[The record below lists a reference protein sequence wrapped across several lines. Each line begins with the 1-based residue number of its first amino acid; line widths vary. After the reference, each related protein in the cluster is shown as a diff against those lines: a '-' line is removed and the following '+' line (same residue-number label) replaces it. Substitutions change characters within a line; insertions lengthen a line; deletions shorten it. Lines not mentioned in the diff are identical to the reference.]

1 MLKIYNNKTKKKEI
15 FKPLK
20 ENEVSLY
27 VCGPT
32 LYDKIHI
39 GNARP
44 IVFFDVVYRFFK
56 KQNYNIKYVSN
67 ITDIDDKIINK
78 ALEIKKTE
86 KDVVDDNLIYFK
98 KDLEFLNIKEI
109 DLRPKVTDHIDSI
122 INFIEELLIKDFA
135 YKANNGDIYFK
146 IKKIDDYGKIS
157 NRNIEDLIV
166 GSRIEID
173 NYKKDA
179 LDFVLWKN
187 TKEGIVWDAPFGP
200 GRPGWHTECVVLI
213 NELLG
218 EKIDIHG
225 GGVDL
230 KFPHHENENAQNCAM
245 NNHDIANYW
254 VHNGFVN
261 INNEKMS
268 KSLNNFITVDDM
280 KKYPTNVIRLLLL
293 QTNYAQPINLNDEF
307 IEQTIKLNNKIDNFS
322 NEISKSLYEESLN
335 NDLSKEIIDILEDDF
350 NTPNLISYL
359 LKCIKDK
366 NYNDFILITD
376 LLGLI
381 INLPINKNDLN
392 DDVLLIV
399 NKIEEGLKNKDF
411 DIVDN
416 CKKDLDKLGYEFIR
430 TRSGS
435 IIKKVGI

>member
-15 FKPLK
+15 FKPIK
-20 ENEVSLY
+20 ENEISLY

-44 IVFFDVVYRFFK
+44 IVFFDVVYRFLK
-56 KQNYNIKYVSN
+56 KKKYNIKYVSN

-78 ALEIKKTE
+78 ALSVNKTE
-86 KDVVDDNLIYFK
+86 KDIVDENLIYFN
-98 KDLEFLNIKEI
+98 KDLDFLNIKQI
-109 DLRPKVTDHIDSI
+109 DLRPKVTDHIESI
-122 INFIEELLIKDFA
+122 IKFIEELLINDFA

-146 IKKIDDYGKIS
+146 IKKINDYGKIA
-157 NRNIEDLIV
+157 NRNIEDLIA

-173 NYKKDA
+173 SYKKNS

-187 TKEGIVWDAPFGP
+187 TKEGIVWDAPFGQ

-230 KFPHHENENAQNCAM
+230 KFPHHENENAQNCAI
-245 NNHDIANYW
+245 NNQDIANYW
-254 VHNGFVN
+254 IHNGFVN

-307 IEQTIKLNNKIDNFS
+307 INQTIKLNNKIDNFS
-322 NEISKSLYEESLN
+322 NEISKELYESTLK
-335 NDLSKEIIDILEDDF
+335 NDLTKEIIDILDDDF

-366 NYNDFILITD
+366 NYNDFILIVD

-381 INLPINKNDLN
+381 IKLPISKKELDEVSLE
-392 DDVLLIV
+392 LI
-399 NKIEEGLKNKDF
+399 NNIEISLKNKNFEDVDKYKEKLNDLGFDF
-411 DIVDN
+411 IQ
-416 CKKDLDKLGYEFIR
+416 

-435 IIKKVGI
+435 IIKKF

>member
-15 FKPLK
+15 FKPIK
-20 ENEVSLY
+20 ENEISLY

-44 IVFFDVVYRFFK
+44 IVFFDVVYRFLK
-56 KQNYNIKYVSN
+56 KKKYNIKYVSN

-78 ALEIKKTE
+78 ALSVNKTE
-86 KDVVDDNLIYFK
+86 KDIVDENLIYFN
-98 KDLEFLNIKEI
+98 KDLNFLNIKQI
-109 DLRPKVTDHIDSI
+109 DLRPKVTDHIESI
-122 INFIEELLIKDFA
+122 IKFIEELLINDFA

-146 IKKIDDYGKIS
+146 IKKINDYGKIA
-157 NRNIEDLIV
+157 NRNIEDLIA

-173 NYKKDA
+173 SYKKNS

-187 TKEGIVWDAPFGP
+187 TKEGIVWDAPFGQ

-230 KFPHHENENAQNCAM
+230 KFPHHENENAQNCAI
-245 NNHDIANYW
+245 NNQDIANYW
-254 VHNGFVN
+254 IHNGFVN

-307 IEQTIKLNNKIDNFS
+307 INQTIKLNNKIDNFS
-322 NEISKSLYEESLN
+322 NEISKELYESTLK
-335 NDLSKEIIDILEDDF
+335 NDLTKEIIDILDDDF

-366 NYNDFILITD
+366 NYNDFILIVD

-381 INLPINKNDLN
+381 IKLPISKKELDEVSLE
-392 DDVLLIV
+392 LI
-399 NKIEEGLKNKDF
+399 NNIEISLKNKNFEDVDKYKEKLNDLGFDF
-411 DIVDN
+411 IQ
-416 CKKDLDKLGYEFIR
+416 

-435 IIKKVGI
+435 IIKKF

>member
-15 FKPLK
+15 FKPIK

-56 KQNYNIKYVSN
+56 KQNINIKYVSN

-78 ALEIKKTE
+78 ALEMNKTE
-86 KDVVDDNLIYFK
+86 KDIVDDNLVTFK

-109 DLRPKVTDHIDSI
+109 DLRPKVTDHIEEI
-122 INFIEELLIKDFA
+122 INFIQNILDKDFA
-135 YKANNGDIYFK
+135 YKADNGDIYFK
-146 IKKIDDYGKIS
+146 IEKINDYGKIS
-157 NRNIEDLIV
+157 NRNIEDLIA
-166 GSRIEID
+166 GSRVD
-173 NYKKDA
+173 VDTYKRNS

-187 TKEGIVWDAPFGP
+187 TKKGITWNAPFGQ

-213 NELLG
+213 NDLLG
-218 EKIDIHG
+218 DKIDIHG

-230 KFPHHENENAQNCAM
+230 KFPHHENENAQNCAI

-254 VHNGFVN
+254 MHNGFVN
-261 INNEKMS
+261 INDEKMS
-268 KSLNNFITVDDM
+268 KSLGNFITVDDM
-280 KKYPTNVIRLLLL
+280 KKYHPNIVKLLLL

-307 IEQTIKLNNKIDNFS
+307 IDQTIKLNNKIDNFS
-322 NEISKSLYEESLN
+322 NNISKEVYKDSLN
-335 NDLSKEIIDILEDDF
+335 SSLSQIIIDILEDDF

-359 LKCIKDK
+359 LKCIKENNFK
-366 NYNDFILITD
+366 DFILIID
-376 LLGLI
+376 LLGLT
-381 INLPINKNDLN
+381 INLPIDKNDL
-392 DDVLLIV
+392 DKEVLTV
-399 NKIEEGLKNKDF
+399 VEKIEKGIDNKDF
-411 DIVDN
+411 DMVDE
-416 CKKDLDKLGYEFIR
+416 CKKDLDELGFEFIR

-435 IIKKVGI
+435 IIKKAGL

>member
-15 FKPLK
+15 FKPIK
-20 ENEVSLY
+20 ENEISLY

-44 IVFFDVVYRFFK
+44 IVFFDVVYRFLK
-56 KQNYNIKYVSN
+56 KKKYNIKYVSN

-78 ALEIKKTE
+78 ALSVNKTE
-86 KDVVDDNLIYFK
+86 KDIVDENLIYFN
-98 KDLEFLNIKEI
+98 KDLDFLNIKQI
-109 DLRPKVTDHIDSI
+109 DLRPKVTDHIESI
-122 INFIEELLIKDFA
+122 IKFIEELLINDFA

-146 IKKIDDYGKIS
+146 IKKINDYGKIA
-157 NRNIEDLIV
+157 NRNIEDLIA

-173 NYKKDA
+173 SYKKNS

-187 TKEGIVWDAPFGP
+187 TKEGIVWDAPFGK

-230 KFPHHENENAQNCAM
+230 KFPHHENENAQNCAI
-245 NNHDIANYW
+245 NNQDIANYW
-254 VHNGFVN
+254 IHNGFVN

-307 IEQTIKLNNKIDNFS
+307 INQTIKLNNKIDNFS
-322 NEISKSLYEESLN
+322 NEISKELYESTLK
-335 NDLSKEIIDILEDDF
+335 NDLTKEIIDILDDDF

-366 NYNDFILITD
+366 NYNDFILIVD

-381 INLPINKNDLN
+381 IKLPISKKELDEVSLE
-392 DDVLLIV
+392 LI
-399 NKIEEGLKNKDF
+399 NNIEISLKNKNFEDVDKYKEKLNDLGFDF
-411 DIVDN
+411 IQ
-416 CKKDLDKLGYEFIR
+416 

-435 IIKKVGI
+435 IIKKF